1 MRIIAGTRKSL
12 RLATPKGKGIR
23 PALDKVKEAI
33 FNILWSVDG
42 LRVLDCFAGTGNLGL
57 EALSRGAAHATF
69 IDSGREAIQL
79 IQKNIAICKFED
91 QTTLLPYAAH
101 VAIAKLAKQGA
112 QFDLIF
118 VDPPYSK
125 DLVNPSIQQI
135 VDANLL
141 APDGQII
148 CEHFPKE
155 ILTPPAGYILA
166 DERNYGQTVISFI
179 STLAA
184 PAPPAKS

>member
-1 MRIIAGTRKSL
+1 MRIIAGSRKSL
-12 RLATPKGKGIR
+12 RLATPKGEGIR

-33 FNILWSVDG
+33 FNILWNVEG

-69 IDSGREAIQL
+69 IDSGREALQL

-91 QTTLLPYAAH
+91 QCRVLPYAALNGL
-101 VAIAKLAKQGA
+101 AKLGKEGA

-118 VDPPYSK
+118 VDPPYNK
-125 DLVNPSIQQI
+125 GLVNPSIAA
-135 VDANLL
+135 VAENKLL
-141 APDGQII
+141 APRGQLL

-155 ILTPPAGYILA
+155 VLTPPEGFTLA
-166 DERNYGQTVISFI
+166 DERKYGQTLISFL
-179 STLAA
+179 T
-184 PAPPAKS
+184 

>member
-1 MRIIAGTRKSL
+1 MRIIAGSRKSL
-12 RLATPKGKGIR
+12 RLATPKGNSIR
-23 PALDKVKEAI
+23 PALDQVKEAI
-33 FNILWSVDG
+33 FNILWSVEG

-69 IDSGREAIQL
+69 IDSGREALQL
-79 IQKNIAICKFED
+79 IHKNIAICKFEA
-91 QTTLLPYAAH
+91 QTTVLPFPAH

-125 DLVNPSIQQI
+125 DLVNPSLQQI
-135 VDANLL
+135 ADAQLL
-141 APDGQII
+141 APGGQII

-155 ILTPPAGYILA
+155 ILTPPAGLA
-166 DERNYGQTVISFI
+166 LSDERHYGQTVISF
-179 STLAA
+179 LAA
-184 PAPPAKS
+184 AKIP

>member
-33 FNILWSVDG
+33 FNILWSVEG
-42 LRVLDCFAGTGNLGL
+42 LRVLDCFAGTGNIGL

-69 IDSGREAIQL
+69 VDSGREAIDL
-79 IQKNIAICKFED
+79 IRKNIAICKFED

-135 VDANLL
+135 VDAGLL

-155 ILTPPAGYILA
+155 VLTPPTGYTLT
-166 DERNYGQTVISFI
+166 DERHYGQTVISFVRAQT
-179 STLAA
+179 SR
-184 PAPPAKS
+184 

>member
-1 MRIIAGTRKSL
+1 MRIIAGSRKSL
-12 RLATPKGKGIR
+12 RLKTPKGEGIR

-42 LRVLDCFAGTGNLGL
+42 LRVLDCFAGTGNIGL

-69 IDSGREAIQL
+69 IDSGREAIDL
-79 IQKNIAICKFED
+79 IRQNIALCTFED
-91 QTTLLPYAAH
+91 QTTLFPYAAAT
-101 VAIAKLAKQGA
+101 AIAKLGKQGA

-118 VDPPYSK
+118 VDPPYNK

-135 VDANLL
+135 ADANLL

-155 ILTPPAGYILA
+155 VLTPPEGYTLA
-166 DERNYGQTVISFI
+166 DERKYGQTLISFVKR
-179 STLAA
+179 S
-184 PAPPAKS
+184 

>member
-12 RLATPKGKGIR
+12 RLATPKGEGIR

-42 LRVLDCFAGTGNLGL
+42 LRVLDCFAGTGNIGL

-69 IDSGREAIQL
+69 IDSGREAIEL
-79 IQKNIAICKFED
+79 IRKNIAICKFED
-91 QTTLLPYAAH
+91 QTTLLPFAAST
-101 VAIAKLAKQGA
+101 AITKLEKQGV

-118 VDPPYSK
+118 VDPPYNK
-125 DLVNPSIQQI
+125 NLVNPTIQQI
-135 VDANLL
+135 VDAQLL
-141 APDGQII
+141 APAGQII

-155 ILTPPAGYILA
+155 VLVPPAGYQLA
-166 DERNYGQTVISFI
+166 DERKYGQTLISF
-179 STLAA
+179 L
-184 PAPPAKS
+184 KRV